1 MMIAPPS
8 PPKFA
13 FLSLMTSTARIVV
26 AVGGYYAPVRLIDG
40 HNACGPYTHPPSL
53 IATLHPA
60 TGTTTVY
67 TYKKEA
73 DVCLFRSKCKCES
86 TTSTAFKKICIT
98 EKNTVNRVKKKKKR
112 QQLQRQLHYWRN
124 QQEASTTAR
133 GTMISTVRHKN
144 YYSSTNRARALH
156 QNLKGHTQINIWGIC
171 RTRGPIPPPP
181 PRTI

>member
-1 MMIAPPS
+1 MTGAVGKTKRKHTEKDGGFDDDVMMIAPPS

-98 EKNTVNRVKKKKKR
+98 EKNTVNRVKKKKKNDSNCNGNYITGATNKKP
-112 QQLQRQLHYWRN
+112 QPPH
-124 QQEASTTAR
+124 EAR
-133 GTMISTVRHKN
+133 
-144 YYSSTNRARALH
+144 
-156 QNLKGHTQINIWGIC
+156 
-171 RTRGPIPPPP
+171 
-181 PRTI
+181 